1 MSQLIP
7 VELIEKKILLIR
19 SQKVM
24 LDADLAEMYGV
35 ETRVLNQAVKRNLD
49 RFPPDFMFQLSREEK
64 QEVITNCDHLSRL
77 KFSKALPYAFSEH
90 GALMIASV
98 LNTQRAVEV
107 SVFVVRA
114 FVQLREMIASHK
126 DLARKF
132 AAMEKK
138 YDKQFRVVFDAI
150 RQLMAEPPTKKR
162 PIGFIQKDTGK

>member
-1 MSQLIP
+1 M
-7 VELIEKKILLIR
+7 
-19 SQKVM
+19 
-24 LDADLAEMYGV
+24 A
-35 ETRVLNQAVKRNLD
+35 
-49 RFPPDFMFQLSREEK
+49 
-64 QEVITNCDHLSRL
+64 
-77 KFSKALPYAFSEH
+77 
-90 GALMIASV
+90 ASV

>member
-7 VELIEKKILLIR
+7 VELIEKRILLIR
-19 SQKVM
+19 GQKVM

-35 ETRVLNQAVKRNLD
+35 ETRALNQAVKRNLD

-64 QEVITNCDHLSRL
+64 REVITNCDHLSKL
-77 KFSKALPYAFSEH
+77 KFSKTLPYAFSEH
-90 GALMIASV
+90 GALMVASV
-98 LNTQRAVEV
+98 LNTQRAVAV

>member
-7 VELIEKKILLIR
+7 VELVEKRILLIR
-19 SQKVM
+19 GQKIM

-35 ETRVLNQAVKRNLD
+35 ETRALNQAVKRNLD

-64 QEVITNCDHLSRL
+64 WEVITNCDHLSKL
-77 KFSKALPYAFSEH
+77 KFSKTLPYAFSKH
-90 GALMIASV
+90 GALMVASV

-132 AAMEKK
+132 AAMGEK
-138 YDKQFRVVFDAI
+138 YDKHFKVVFDAI
-150 RQLMAEPPTKKR
+150 RQLMAEPPSKKR